1 MQLSVGRRTIVLPA
15 RYCDP
20 RDVQAAVSRW
30 NPPFVVV
37 TASGERMFSTRRPV
51 FLDSSDGV
59 RVECADDAEV
69 AFACKLVA
77 AEHNHACEFAD
88 DTRVVIED
96 TARVQAEVDEFM
108 AAPDDEPENSVG
120 EEEDMTIEEWNQ
132 LGYNWFTKQDLAYF

>member
-1 MQLSVGRRTIVLPA
+1 MQLSIGHRAVVLPA

-37 TASGERMFSTRRPV
+37 SASGERMFSTRRPV
-51 FLDSSDGV
+51 FLDSSDGA

-77 AEHNHACEFAD
+77 AEHNSREFAD
-88 DTRVVIED
+88 NTRVVIED

-132 LGYNWFTKQDLAYF
+132 LGYNWFAKQDLAYF